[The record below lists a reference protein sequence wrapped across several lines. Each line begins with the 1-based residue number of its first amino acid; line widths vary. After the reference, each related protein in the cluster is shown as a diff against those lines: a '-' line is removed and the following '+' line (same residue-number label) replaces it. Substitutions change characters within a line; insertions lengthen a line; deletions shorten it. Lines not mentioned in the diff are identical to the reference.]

1 MAEKSVAVIGSA
13 TIDRIIQEGKSVCR
27 LGGVVTYGGL
37 TFKRHGIET
46 VVVTNVADRDKSILK
61 ALDEEGIRILRGHTE
76 NTTLFINYVDIY
88 TDSRWQEMPASAD
101 PITAEQVVRVLDDID
116 HLHIGALHP
125 FDIDQEVIES
135 LNRQNLL
142 VSMDVQG
149 YIRYRENNRIGHRVS
164 DNLAGALSCAD
175 IVKADET
182 ELATI
187 LDSYKMNM
195 AELMRAYTI
204 DEMVVTAGAR
214 HGGFIRNSAGDE
226 IHYDAEP
233 VDTPVCT
240 VGAGDV
246 FFASYLVNR
255 FYRGKDIP
263 VSSKLA
269 ASLAACQIE
278 GHHISAKALSLER

>member
-1 MAEKSVAVIGSA
+1 MAGRSVAVIGSA
-13 TIDRIIQEGKSVCR
+13 TIDRITQGGKSVCR

-46 VVVTNVADRDKSILK
+46 VVVTNVADRDESILK
-61 ALDEEGIRILRGHTE
+61 ALHEGSIRVFRGHTG
-76 NTTLFINYVDIY
+76 NTTHFINHVDIN
-88 TDSRWQEMPASAD
+88 TDSRWQEMPAKAD
-101 PITAEQVVRVLDDID
+101 PITASQVVSVLDDVD

-135 LNRQNLL
+135 LNKTNLL
-142 VSMDVQG
+142 ISMDVQG
-149 YIRYRENNRIGHRVS
+149 YVRYREGSRIRHRVS
-164 DNLAGALSCAD
+164 DNLAGALSCAG

-187 LDSYKMNM
+187 LDSYKMDL
-195 AELMRAYTI
+195 AGLMRAYTI

-214 HGGFIRNSAGDE
+214 RGGFIRNSAGDE

-233 VDTPVCT
+233 VESPACT

-246 FFASYLVNR
+246 FFAAYLVHR
-255 FYRGKDIP
+255 FYRGKGIS
-263 VSSKLA
+263 VSSGLA
-269 ASLAACQIE
+269 ASLAARQSE
-278 GHHISAKALSLER
+278 GRHISAKTLRLER